1 MKHQKSYL
9 SYNKVEPRSINHFK
23 SQKIEIEMM
32 IPLDENDLTS
42 REASSSNYGEVFSS
56 LNSPSPSAS
65 AANPAE
71 EAKDRLFSHLV
82 KTLDEKDKVEETL
95 LPFSSEAPKCRHV
108 EPNHS
113 LKTPVDTASH

>member
-9 SYNKVEPRSINHFK
+9 SYKKVEPRSINHFK

-42 REASSSNYGEVFSS
+42 REASSSNYGEAFSS

-65 AANPAE
+65 VANPAE
-71 EAKDRLFSHLV
+71 EGKDRLFSHLV